1 MTNEELV
8 RAYQNGDECAF
19 ESLVKQNK
27 GIICKVENKWHGMVA
42 DRLSDAD
49 EIHAECLF
57 AFYQAA
63 KDYSEESDCKFTTY
77 ASNQMDWHMN
87 RFYQKRSPK
96 EVNGVTVR
104 IESLDAPLLGAE
116 DMTLGD
122 TITDARATAELE
134 AVFTVEGN
142 IELQNILCGLLDAVL
157 TPIEN
162 EVIVNHFGI
171 GCLPC
176 TLYQLTME
184 LDCESKLIT
193 AIKKSALQKLRNNAE
208 IKNLAKDNGVIIHR
222 TKRLASHTINFNYR
236 RAKIC

>member
-8 RAYQNGDECAF
+8 QAYQNGDECAF

-27 GIICKVENKWHGMVA
+27 GIICKVENKWHGMVV
-42 DRLSDAD
+42 DRLSDVD

-57 AFYQAA
+57 AFYQAVQ
-63 KDYSEESDCKFTTY
+63 DYRAEFDCKFTTY

-116 DMTLGD
+116 DLTLVETVQD
-122 TITDARATAELE
+122 EKATAELE
-134 AVFTVEGN
+134 AVFSAEEN
-142 IELQNILCGLLDAVL
+142 IELHDCLCRLLDVVL

-171 GCLPC
+171 GCLSC
-176 TLYQLTME
+176 TLDQLSLE
-184 LDCESKLIT
+184 LDCEGEVIT
-193 AIKKSALQKLRNNAE
+193 AAKKSAMRKLRNNSE
-208 IKNLAKDNGVIIHR
+208 IKKLAKDNGVIINR
-222 TKRLASHTINFNYR
+222 TKCCMQSKINFYTK
-236 RAKIC
+236 RARIC